1 MMKDHIKKEL
11 ESIMTEN
18 NFSGVVSIKKSGEI
32 LYEGVKGF
40 RDRSNELP
48 VEIETKFG
56 IASGTKLFTALGI
69 AVLIEKG
76 MLSLSDKVFDILDI
90 DIETYDKEVT
100 IEHLLT
106 HTSGLPDYFDED
118 KVEDFD
124 NFKVAVP
131 WYDIREP
138 QDYFPVLPR
147 EEMKF
152 KPGDKFN
159 YNNSGYVLLAAIIAE
174 KSGLAYSTFILKEV
188 IEPMGLVSTDFY
200 PMNQL
205 PKNTATGYITEE
217 NGWRTNVYNLP
228 IVGGGDGGLFTTISD
243 IYKLWEGVFSGRL
256 ISEELTE
263 KIFKKHVQTKPN
275 TDSYYGLGVWIYD
288 AEGIPTEE
296 YIMGADAGISF
307 KTAFV
312 REKDLIYTVISNTG
326 EGAWPVLKAIV
337 GLGLDTE

>member
-1 MMKDHIKKEL
+1 MGKNIKKEL
-11 ESIMTEN
+11 EIIMKEN

-32 LYEGVKGF
+32 LYEGAKGL

-48 VEIETKFG
+48 VELETKFG

-69 AVLIEKG
+69 AVLIEKEI
-76 MLSLSDKVFDILDI
+76 LSLSDKVFDVLDI
-90 DIETYDKEVT
+90 DIDTYDKEVT

-138 QDYFPVLPR
+138 EDYFPVLPR

-152 KPGDKFN
+152 KPGQGFN
-159 YNNSGYVLLAAIIAE
+159 YNNSGYVLLAAIIAK
-174 KSGLAYSTFILKEV
+174 KSGVSYSKFVLEEV
-188 IEPMGLVSTDFY
+188 IEPMGLVSTNFY

-217 NGWRTNVYNLP
+217 NGWRSNVYNLP

-243 IYKLWEGVFSGRL
+243 IYKLWENVFSGRL
-256 ISEELTE
+256 ISEALTE
-263 KIFKKHVQTKPN
+263 KYLRSMFKP
-275 TDSYYGLGVWIYD
+275 SRILIL
-288 AEGIPTEE
+288 
-296 YIMGADAGISF
+296 IM
-307 KTAFV
+307 V
-312 REKDLIYTVISNTG
+312 
-326 EGAWPVLKAIV
+326 
-337 GLGLDTE
+337 